1 MSSVVGSSGVQ
12 HGARDP
18 PVMRPGRRRSQPGQV
33 QHEHRPSLLGAA
45 QRTLHRVTQRQRG
58 ILHCWELNRSFVCRQ
73 DQGRRLRFAP
83 LDYHLMVTKTLAA
96 HPRAGQPPDRIYAI
110 GDVHGQL
117 GRLKAVHGLIRT
129 DLMERPVARAHIV
142 HLGDYIDRG
151 PESAGCLQ
159 QLVRGSPIVHVPC
172 TNLLGNH
179 EQMLLN
185 ALSDP
190 RQAGVWLGNGGTE
203 TMLSWGIDPGTD
215 PARWADLIPALHL
228 RFLRTLVPKFQVGR
242 YLFVHAGV
250 RPGIRLSMQSL
261 ADLLWIREGF
271 LDWDGTMLP
280 DAPSLR
286 IVHGHTPSPEPVL
299 RPNRL
304 GIDTN
309 AARGGKLT
317 CAALSSDSVYYLQA

>member
-1 MSSVVGSSGVQ
+1 
-12 HGARDP
+12 
-18 PVMRPGRRRSQPGQV
+18 
-33 QHEHRPSLLGAA
+33 
-45 QRTLHRVTQRQRG
+45 
-58 ILHCWELNRSFVCRQ
+58 
-73 DQGRRLRFAP
+73 
-83 LDYHLMVTKTLAA
+83 MVTKELPGGPAA
-96 HPRAGQPPDRIYAI
+96 LPPDRIYAI
-110 GDVHGQL
+110 GDVHGQHA
-117 GRLKAVHGLIRT
+117 RLKTVHALIRS
-129 DLMERPVARAHIV
+129 DLLSRPVERAHIV

-159 QLVRGSPIVHVPC
+159 LLVHGSPISGVPC

-185 ALSDP
+185 ALTDA
-190 RQAGVWLGNGGTE
+190 READLWLNNGGAATL
-203 TMLSWGIDPGTD
+203 LSWGIDPGTK
-215 PARWADLIPALHL
+215 PALWADLIPAPHL
-228 RFLRTLVPKFQVGR
+228 RLLNGLAPKLQLGR

-250 RPGIRLSMQSL
+250 RPGIRLSMQSR

-271 LDWDGTMLP
+271 LEWQGTMLP
-280 DAPSLR
+280 DHPSLR
-286 IVHGHTPSPEPVL
+286 IVHGHTPSTEPQL

>member
-1 MSSVVGSSGVQ
+1 MQ
-12 HGARDP
+12 HDD
-18 PVMRPGRRRSQPGQV
+18 
-33 QHEHRPSLLGAA
+33 RPSMLSAA
-45 QRTLHRVTQRQRG
+45 QRSLHGITQREFSLLRR
-58 ILHCWELNRSFVCRQ
+58 LELNRSSVYRQ
-73 DQGRRLRFAP
+73 VQGRRLRFAP
-83 LDYHLMVTKTLAA
+83 VDCHPMVTKELAA
-96 HPRAGQPPDRIYAI
+96 PTKAGQAPNRIYAI

-117 GRLKAVHGLIRT
+117 AKLKAIHALIRA
-129 DLMERPVARAHIV
+129 DMIDRPVARARIV

-151 PESAGCLQ
+151 SDSAGCLDL
-159 QLVRGSPIVHVPC
+159 LVQGSPIVGVPI

-185 ALSDP
+185 ILDDH
-190 RQAGVWLGNGGTE
+190 RQAGLWLENGGNATL
-203 TMLSWGIDPGTD
+203 LSWGIDPGSD
-215 PARWADLIPALHL
+215 PARWVDQIPAPHL
-228 RFLRTLVPKFQVGR
+228 QFLRQLVPKVQIGR

-250 RPGIRLSMQSL
+250 RPGVRLPMQSL

-271 LDWDGTMLP
+271 LDWEGTMLP

-286 IVHGHTPSPEPVL
+286 VVHGHTPSLEPEL